1 MVNPSTVLN
10 SRSQVRILPRRFLNL
25 SPVFLVAIVA
35 TILSLLAFFY
45 FFANGMTN
53 VYGDGVAHVNISRKV
68 VDSLDHGFW
77 RRYIQIGSPWLP
89 LQTVLMLPFV
99 ANDWMWRT
107 GVAGS
112 IVSMFSFVVAAVSIF
127 LLATRI
133 YSKED
138 DWIREVLPIISA
150 GIFVLN
156 PSVLY
161 MQTTPMS
168 ELLFMATLVLAVWLL
183 QRWRDDQTTKALLL
197 AGGAMSLATLSRYEA
212 WPVALLSVLLVLL
225 NVVGGWK
232 EKLKGACLFAF
243 TVAVGPL
250 YWFWHNWA
258 IYDNAFEF
266 LSGPNSA
273 RGIAFQNRVNFAW
286 SSIFVG
292 YALLDF
298 VVIVAAVAVCAGP
311 IVLLIGVTG
320 LAKSLVTNKRVLL
333 ERSPLLLLILPFIFQ
348 VFSVYRGEIQIFPLS
363 AFGLLN
369 IRYGLPHI
377 LGVALFA
384 PATVLI
390 FKERARRWALVG
402 VIVVVAV
409 QYGSVVSE
417 GPSQLAVYQEGFR
430 NGVNSRPARQYSRVA
445 SFLTT
450 NPPRTLILMHT
461 GALGPVVSKGGL
473 EFRNIIHEG
482 TERWHQLNEGI
493 PGDVGS
499 VIFQDGDPLD
509 SLIRENP
516 KLTRSLSEDFEQ
528 RMVSGNVR
536 VYGRP

>member
-1 MVNPSTVLN
+1 MN
-10 SRSQVRILPRRFLNL
+10 SRSQVRTLPRRFLKL
-25 SPVFLVAIVA
+25 SPVSMVAIVA
-35 TILSLLAFFY
+35 IIISLIAFFY

-68 VDSLDHGFW
+68 VDSLDHGLW

-99 ANDWMWRT
+99 ANDSMWRT
-107 GVAGS
+107 GAAGS
-112 IVSMFSFVVAAVSIF
+112 IVSMFSFAIAAMSIF
-127 LLATRI
+127 LSARRL
-133 YSKED
+133 YGSED
-138 DWIREVLPIISA
+138 ERLRKVLPLISS

-168 ELLFMATLVLAVWLL
+168 ELLFMSTLALAVWML

-212 WPVALLSVLLVLL
+212 WPVALLSLLLVLL
-225 NVVGGWK
+225 NAIGSWR
-232 EKLKGACLFAF
+232 EKSRVTCLFGG
-243 TVAVGPL
+243 TLAVGPL

-258 IYDNAFEF
+258 IYNNALEF

-286 SSIFVG
+286 SSMFVG
-292 YALLDF
+292 HALLDI
-298 VVIVAAVAVCAGP
+298 VVVAAAVAVCAGP
-311 IVLLIGVTG
+311 IVLLLGVTG
-320 LAKSLVTNKRVLL
+320 FAKSVVADRRVLL
-333 ERSPLLLLILPFIFQ
+333 ERSPLLLLILPFFFQ

-369 IRYGLPHI
+369 IRYGLPH
-377 LGVALFA
+377 LLAVALFA
-384 PATVLI
+384 PASVLI
-390 FKERARRWALVG
+390 FKGSARRWALVG
-402 VIVVVAV
+402 TIVLVAM
-409 QYGSVVSE
+409 QYGSLLSE

-450 NPPRTLILMHT
+450 NPPKPLTVMHT
-461 GALGPVVSKGGL
+461 GVLGPVVSKGGL
-473 EFRNIIHEG
+473 QFSNIIHEG

-493 PGDVGS
+493 PPDVGS
-499 VIFQDGDPLD
+499 VILQDGDPVD

-516 KLTRSLSEDFEQ
+516 KLTQSLSEEFEQ
-528 RMVSGNVR
+528 RMVVGNVR
-536 VYGRP
+536 VYGRR

>member
-1 MVNPSTVLN
+1 MVSPSTVLN

-25 SPVFLVAIVA
+25 SPVFLVASVA
-35 TILSLLAFFY
+35 AILSLIAFFY

-53 VYGDGVAHVNISRKV
+53 VYGDGIAHVNISRKV

-77 RRYIQIGSPWLP
+77 RHYIQIGSPWLP

-107 GVAGS
+107 GAAGS
-112 IVSMFSFVVAAVSIF
+112 IVSMLSFVIAAVSIF
-127 LLATRI
+127 LLARRT
-133 YSKED
+133 YKQED
-138 DWIREVLPIISA
+138 DRVRAVLPIMSA

-161 MQTTPMS
+161 MQATPMS

-183 QRWRDDQTTKALLL
+183 QRWRDDQTRKALLV
-197 AGGAMSLATLSRYEA
+197 AGSAMSLATLSRYEA

-225 NVVGGWK
+225 NAAGDWK
-232 EKLKGACLFAF
+232 EKIKGACLFAF
-243 TVAVGPL
+243 TVALGPL

-273 RGIAFQNRVNFAW
+273 RGIALQNRVNFAW

-292 YALLDF
+292 HALLDF
-298 VVIVAAVAVCAGP
+298 AVIVAAAAVCAGP
-311 IVLLIGVTG
+311 FVLLMGVTG
-320 LAKSLVTNKRVLL
+320 LTRLLIANRRVLL

-369 IRYGLPHI
+369 IRYGLPHV
-377 LGVALFA
+377 LCVALFA

-390 FKERARRWALVG
+390 FKGKVRRWTLVG
-402 VIVVVAV
+402 TIVAIAL
-409 QYGSVVSE
+409 QYGSLVSE

-430 NGVNSRPARQYSRVA
+430 NGVNSRPARQYSRVSA
-445 SFLTT
+445 FLTT
-450 NPPRTLILMHT
+450 NPPRPLILMHT

-473 EFRNIIHEG
+473 EFSNIIHEG

-499 VIFQDGDPLD
+499 VIFQDGDALD

-516 KLTRSLSEDFEQ
+516 KMTRSLSEDFEQ
-528 RMVSGNVR
+528 RMVAGNVR
-536 VYGRP
+536 VYAHR